1 MCNSDHV
8 GFDCSVISDWKYKDT
23 FQQNHRLLHA
33 MSIEFEALE
42 AAMTKKCIEI
52 KYNRSLFEH
61 VYVPIHATLNKKK
74 TLKI

>member
-23 FQQNHRLLHA
+23 LQQNPHLLQFNVNRIW
-33 MSIEFEALE
+33 SFRSSYD
-42 AAMTKKCIEI
+42 KKCTEI

-61 VYVPIHATLNKKK
+61 VYVSIHATLKKK
-74 TLKI
+74 R